1 MSRTNPSGRSVMFRF
16 FIAHSD
22 VETISGAF
30 IKILLT
36 SDTGDGSPWLNVDV
50 LLQHPCQSRKK
61 TVSFYNAQTKSYSI
75 DYSKLTINLHDEKFH
90 TAYFILN
97 NNYKGYTCFAIDG
110 VYFNRE
116 LPTGNLLEKDLPWV
130 PMQMEPATCDD
141 IWKNFLNTSKR
152 SHLAA
157 LLKNITGTFNTDNN
171 DIPRAGTMIGD
182 LFFAAM
188 CRVFCLG
195 VPIVIPNATDTMELS
210 NYYKKYYYTDL
221 CKDPMAN

>member
-1 MSRTNPSGRSVMFRF
+1 MSRTDPSDRSVMFRF

-22 VETISGAF
+22 AETISGAF

-50 LLQHPCQSRKK
+50 LLQHPCQSKKK

-97 NNYKGYTCFAIDG
+97 NNYKGYPCFAIDG

-116 LPTGNLLEKDLPWV
+116 LPTGNLYLTNLRVRGDKNNTVIANALTIKNLGISSKLPSLLNFQMV
-130 PMQMEPATCDD
+130 P
-141 IWKNFLNTSKR
+141 
-152 SHLAA
+152 
-157 LLKNITGTFNTDNN
+157 TDFTEFE
-171 DIPRAGTMIGD
+171 G
-182 LFFAAM
+182 
-188 CRVFCLG
+188 
-195 VPIVIPNATDTMELS
+195 
-210 NYYKKYYYTDL
+210 YYT
-221 CKDPMAN
+221 